1 MILFSLLLALAA
13 LAYGTWVLH
22 NTADTVKDYKIA
34 LCDRWREGRWYFHD
48 DAYSDE
54 LEGLR

>member
-1 MILFSLLLALAA
+1 MIILYFLIGLAT
-13 LAYGTWVLH
+13 LAYGAWVLR

-34 LCDRWREGRWYFHD
+34 LCDLWHDGRWYFHD

>member
-13 LAYGTWVLH
+13 LAYGCAVLC
-22 NTADTVKDYKIA
+22 TAEISDKDYRIA
-34 LCDRWREGRWYFHD
+34 LCDRWHDGRWYFHD

>member
-1 MILFSLLLALAA
+1 MITFFILMWFVMCSFGA
-13 LAYGTWVLH
+13 WVLH

-34 LCDRWREGRWYFHD
+34 LCDRWHDGRWYFHD

>member
-1 MILFSLLLALAA
+1 MILFFLLVALAA

-22 NTADTVKDYKIA
+22 NTADTAKDYKIA